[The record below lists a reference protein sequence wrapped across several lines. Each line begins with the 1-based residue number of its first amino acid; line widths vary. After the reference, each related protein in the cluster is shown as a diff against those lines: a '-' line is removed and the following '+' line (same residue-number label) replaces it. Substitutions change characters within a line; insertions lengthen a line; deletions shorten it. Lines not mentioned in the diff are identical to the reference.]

1 MIVYLICGF
10 NKGMGTSLEEKQF
23 ALSHLMSFMV
33 RVVNVCNDPLPSVYH
48 FTRGHRMDKSLLTFE
63 GCNFFRQRLVL
74 STLSCRPVRIIKIR
88 KDDEDPG
95 IKGKIELFS
104 DL

>member
-1 MIVYLICGF
+1 M
-10 NKGMGTSLEEKQF
+10 
-23 ALSHLMSFMV
+23 SHLCCLMSFMV
-33 RVVNVCNDPLPSVYH
+33 RVGNVCNDPLPSLVTTIYQ